1 MKFFFMMLGLLCLLS
16 IPTKAWPNVRLLRK
30 EIRKPILKDED
41 RMVFPGKPSFHE
53 VNLKMADQILLFA
66 NMLRKA
72 YELQSNKK
80 MEDLRLRNQLQSRP
94 SRRLQ
99 NILSGTY
106 PSPWSSSM

>member
-1 MKFFFMMLGLLCLLS
+1 MSFSGSFPNQIKWEFRSIAFSIHQEGFEEGGINMKFFFMMLGLLCLLS

-66 NMLRKA
+66 
-72 YELQSNKK
+72 K
-80 MEDLRLRNQLQSRP
+80 MVS
-94 SRRLQ
+94 
-99 NILSGTY
+99 
-106 PSPWSSSM
+106 